1 MFPYVVLAK
10 NYNIPFFKNSH
21 FWLFYGVFEVT
32 IGNPRVT
39 MGHPRVTIG
48 HPRVTK
54 GHPRVTIGSLLVIT
68 FLSLS
73 KHKANTTELLP
84 KIRQACFLCYCWAEI
99 LIRRIT
105 KNVDLCYHL
114 SYVRPP
120 PKKKSTFLAIFTLF
134 HITNW

>member
-84 KIRQACFLCYCWAEI
+84 KVRPTCFL
-99 LIRRIT
+99 L
-105 KNVDLCYHL
+105 K
-114 SYVRPP
+114 
-120 PKKKSTFLAIFTLF
+120 
-134 HITNW
+134 